1 MMLSKHFSFD
11 EMTKSQTAERL
22 RINNKPGDLETVSLK
37 ELCKNILEPVR
48 EHYGVPFSPS
58 SGFRCLE
65 LNKAIGSSDKSQHV
79 KGEAVD
85 FEIPGRPNMD
95 VARWVMNNLDYDQL
109 ILEFFK
115 EDQPRSGWIHC
126 SYAGSGN
133 RNSARR
139 FDGRNWRDL
148 S

>member
-1 MMLSKHFSFD
+1 MLSKHFSFD

-22 RINNKPGDLETVSLK
+22 RIYNKPGDHELASLK
-37 ELCKNILEPVR
+37 ELCEKILEPVR
-48 EHYGVPFSPS
+48 EHYGIPFSPS

-85 FEIPGRPNMD
+85 FEIPGRPNTD
-95 VARWVMNNLDYDQL
+95 VARWVMDNLDYDQL

-126 SYAGSGN
+126 SYAGNGN

-139 FDGRNWRDL
+139 FDGRNWEDL

>member
-22 RINNKPGDLETVSLK
+22 RIYNKPGDHELASLK
-37 ELCKNILEPVR
+37 ELCEKILEPVR
-48 EHYGVPFSPS
+48 EHYGIPFSPS
-58 SGFRCLE
+58 SGFRCPE
-65 LNKAIGSSDKSQHV
+65 LNKVIGSSDKSQHV

-85 FEIPGRPNMD
+85 FEIPKIPNTD

-126 SYAGSGN
+126 SYVGNGN

-139 FDGRNWRDL
+139 FDGRNWEDL